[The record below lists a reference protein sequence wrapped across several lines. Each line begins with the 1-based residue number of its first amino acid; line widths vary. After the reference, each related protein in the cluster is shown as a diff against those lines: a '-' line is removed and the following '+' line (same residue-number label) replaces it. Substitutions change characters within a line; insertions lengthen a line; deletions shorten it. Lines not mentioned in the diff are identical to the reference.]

1 MHASYLAE
9 NDYIATTSDVFYP
22 PFLYLRLF
30 YLQVVPTQWLVLKLI
45 LWNIYPLTNLNFS
58 TNGWISLNSM
68 ICLNASEC
76 VFRAAHEICIS
87 FFSVWWVKNTK
98 EIVIQDVIEYSII
111 CCLAAQWIFYL
122 IQFYSI
128 LFLLSEIL
136 MVSCSL
142 PQSTNLSDITSS
154 SCALAEQV

>member
-1 MHASYLAE
+1 M
-9 NDYIATTSDVFYP
+9 
-22 PFLYLRLF
+22 
-30 YLQVVPTQWLVLKLI
+30 QVSV
-45 LWNIYPLTNLNFS
+45 YFARH
-58 TNGWISLNSM
+58 M
-68 ICLNASEC
+68 RF
-76 VFRAAHEICIS
+76 VFR
-87 FFSVWWVKNTK
+87 FFSVWWVKNSK